1 MRKNAPIHSDYQW
14 PPASD
19 SARDKCPSTK
29 RCGRFSFP
37 FGRRRLGELPTE
49 YECKRERSDLQGVSD
64 SSRLIDVTSSSPCK
78 NGRSQSMQCL
88 AAGAISSGYT
98 FSTPPRRDCQANQR
112 YGACRVSRS
121 GPSWFPHF
129 FRTL

>member
-49 YECKRERSDLQGVSD
+49 YECKRERSDLQGASH
-64 SSRLIDVTSSSPCK
+64 SSRLINSAFQNPICTCLHASLLSSRRRLTATPSARGPLQRFEPC
-78 NGRSQSMQCL
+78 
-88 AAGAISSGYT
+88 
-98 FSTPPRRDCQANQR
+98 
-112 YGACRVSRS
+112 
-121 GPSWFPHF
+121 
-129 FRTL
+129 